1 MAQYLM
7 SDTDGNIVINNVNI
21 LGYVEG
27 TGYVRLNGSNIEI
40 GWEEEYSDEDGIRL
54 TKYKMTWSGVNAT
67 TVEIS
72 DEIRALEVEAEWSN
86 YVYYNEVRYTKMTA
100 PDGSEYYVVD
110 GFTPTDAVI
119 EETINTLPVRR

>member
-1 MAQYLM
+1 
-7 SDTDGNIVINNVNI
+7 
-21 LGYVEG
+21 
-27 TGYVRLNGSNIEI
+27 
-40 GWEEEYSDEDGIRL
+40 
-54 TKYKMTWSGVNAT
+54 MTWSGVNAT

-86 YVYYNEVRYTKMTA
+86 YVYYNEVRYTKMTD

-119 EETINTLPVRR
+119 EETIYTLPVRR

>member
-72 DEIRALEVEAEWSN
+72 DEIRALEVEAEWSDYVN
-86 YVYYNEVRYTKMTA
+86 YNGVSYSKRTDA
-100 PDGSEYYVVD
+100 DGSEYYVV
-110 GFTPTDAVI
+110 TSAPADAVI